1 MSTPLNKMTLPELR
15 RTAKALNITGGKDW
29 NEDDFRK
36 AIASRQKDRVIA
48 RVIDDTS
55 KPITPGYARIEI
67 PHMGE
72 ETPAPIPVCYNR
84 TFKAIIPQN
93 TIVELPWEVV
103 DTCLGNATTFTHKQ
117 VTGPDGNPHT
127 VTQLAVAYPYREY
140 GRDDS
145 VSVVPTTRSAERQGV
160 REKFKAIF
168 GRWPKSKEER
178 DFQDKINELKF
189 KEIASGNLSEE
200 TKAILEGKSSK

>member
-1 MSTPLNKMTLPELR
+1 MSTPLSKMTLPELR
-15 RTAKALNITGGKDW
+15 KTAKALGITGAKDW

-55 KPITPGYARIEI
+55 QPITPGYARIMI

-72 ETPAPIPVCYNR
+72 ENAAPIPVNFNR
-84 TFKAIIPQN
+84 TFKAIIPMN
-93 TIVELPWEVV
+93 TVVELPCEVV
-103 DTCLGNATTFTHKQ
+103 DACLGNATVHTPK
-117 VTGPDGNPHT
+117 VVSGPDGKTRT

-145 VSVVPTTRSAERQGV
+145 ISVVPTTRSREDQSV
-160 REKFKAIF
+160 REKFRAIF
-168 GRWPKSKEER
+168 GRWPKSKEAR

-189 KEIASGNLSEE
+189 KELASGNLSPE
-200 TKAILEGKSSK
+200 TKAILEGKDTK